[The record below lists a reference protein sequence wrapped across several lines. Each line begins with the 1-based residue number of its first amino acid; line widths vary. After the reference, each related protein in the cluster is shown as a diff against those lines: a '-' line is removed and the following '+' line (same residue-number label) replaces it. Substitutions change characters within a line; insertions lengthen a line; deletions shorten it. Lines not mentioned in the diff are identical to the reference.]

1 MLNIKVALVFPELVN
16 WDAKE
21 QKQNI
26 EVQFYK
32 VYVNEKILYCRRF
45 HLLSYF
51 GHNTTF
57 TVITTDQS

>member
-32 VYVNEKILYCRRF
+32 VYVNEKFYTVEDFIFYLILVTTQ
-45 HLLSYF
+45 HLR
-51 GHNTTF
+51 
-57 TVITTDQS
+57 